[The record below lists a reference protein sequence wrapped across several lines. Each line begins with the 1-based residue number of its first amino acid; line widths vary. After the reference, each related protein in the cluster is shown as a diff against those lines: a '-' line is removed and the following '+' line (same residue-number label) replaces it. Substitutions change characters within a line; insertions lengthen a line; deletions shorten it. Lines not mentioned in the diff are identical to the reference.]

1 MFASEETSPLDK
13 PYFDLACAVRI
24 ICLFDERGRSARQ
37 VGQRVA
43 PSEGSSEVRRP
54 ETQVLRRRARSQRTV
69 KLRRFLRPDAIRLD
83 LHTPAVPAGVL
94 PEDFDPDGKRNINRV
109 REGVARE
116 LTELFEATGAVSN
129 PTKLFK
135 ELCDRE
141 KMAPTGVGNG
151 IALPHLRTLQAKSF
165 VMAFARSEEGLP
177 FQAPD
182 EEPVHLFFGMI
193 APPYDDRMYL
203 RVYKSLATLL
213 LDPEHLDNFLTA
225 TDDHQILR
233 GMELI

>member
-1 MFASEETSPLDK
+1 M
-13 PYFDLACAVRI
+13 
-24 ICLFDERGRSARQ
+24 
-37 VGQRVA
+37 
-43 PSEGSSEVRRP
+43 
-54 ETQVLRRRARSQRTV
+54 

-141 KMAPTGVGNG
+141 KKAPTGVGNG

-165 VMAFARSEEGLP
+165 AFSLTVTTPTRSAASVDSSRLSLTPRPGRSAARRRRRSRAA
-177 FQAPD
+177 AP
-182 EEPVHLFFGMI
+182 
-193 APPYDDRMYL
+193 A
-203 RVYKSLATLL
+203 
-213 LDPEHLDNFLTA
+213 
-225 TDDHQILR
+225 
-233 GMELI
+233 